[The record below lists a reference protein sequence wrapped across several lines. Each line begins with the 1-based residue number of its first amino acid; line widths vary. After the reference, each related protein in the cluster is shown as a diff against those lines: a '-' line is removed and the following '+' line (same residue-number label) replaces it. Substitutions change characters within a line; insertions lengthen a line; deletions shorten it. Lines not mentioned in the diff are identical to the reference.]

1 MSCPVWVL
9 GNELRSSQL
18 RAQHPNT
25 PARCRTDPVP
35 ACAQAA
41 PLETGLTPLMEGPG
55 HSVLSDHSN
64 GQGLSLKQTSPVRP
78 QPV

>member
-18 RAQHPNT
+18 RAQHPT
-25 PARCRTDPVP
+25 PQHAAEQT
-35 ACAQAA
+35 QSA
-41 PLETGLTPLMEGPG
+41 PLETGLTPLMEGHGP
-55 HSVLSDHSN
+55 SALSDHSN